1 MARAQSPGDLRDYFQ
16 EFEDIRSSKRHDEDD
31 EDGAKT
37 PDEGEQEA
45 EWLQEAGYGFIVSKY
60 QAGKEFSEDEINK
73 FTESMPSNHAA
84 VVKRRVDTLNATLR
98 KKQKYTTK
106 IDVRNIF
113 PEQLPGGRTVIH
125 SQPLEGEEEGTRQ
138 LARRPAT
145 LPRGIKFGSYNGDSS
160 LWTRQRNKKQLGLK
174 YIDPSQSQWKNTN
187 SDYNQGQGQW
197 KNTDLEQYEGQSQQK
212 TTYSGFKNRSH
223 HSETECNLEEEDKVE
238 VKQSEFFKENQHYS
252 EGDKQGCQ
260 LKFGHLQR
268 SDSKDSLS
276 SLNSLQR
283 SRSSSCDT
291 LDSVDSG
298 LASSESL
305 LNPEHSSSHDSL
317 DTVDS
322 ASCFPRKIPF
332 RHKLGHM
339 SPNGSPGSSYSP
351 ITETAS
357 PLESSGECERTAT
370 LLSYRKRQN
379 SVSETPKSPISP
391 RSETVHPEWSRNKG
405 GKGSFMKN
413 KGGYSMSG
421 MSEEVHDNVQQG
433 VEMLSLQQ
441 KGTVQKRWSQL
452 SPISDTDITFDF
464 KLEENGGDLSPHGNN
479 TVMSQVNAFD
489 LPNFTLVPD
498 KLGLTCIDDI
508 SEMDVTYVRN
518 NALLELTSMY
528 DTHNI
533 NYSRRRTKK
542 RHKEHG
548 IFGVPLVTLL
558 EQDQKLKPNARIP
571 LVFQEI
577 VSYLVKFC
585 LDTEGILRV
594 PGSTSRIK
602 QLRQEFEERFY
613 QGTFIWGDD
622 LTPNDVAALLKQ
634 FLRDLPVPLLTD
646 EYIEAFAQVENLPDK
661 KQQLHAL
668 NLLILLLP
676 TVHRDTL
683 NVLLEFLE
691 RVIEQKDTNKM
702 SLNNVAMIMAP
713 NLFMAPKVRGSNPAK
728 NKAVWDIE
736 IKMAANTSNIMKM
749 LIRYRGILWTV
760 PTYLMSLVRRTY
772 ELETLRKNKDNK
784 SKMKGLLSKKDKSE
798 VYKKPALKHEADF
811 QDGVIRIQAPNLT
824 KSSTALQL
832 DNNMTA
838 GDVVAK
844 FKVIQGSANAGN
856 ENSDVGKTQHGPIY
870 NDPRNYQSAGDDT
883 FLFEV
888 GGNIG
893 ERCLP
898 HNTNML
904 TLYKVN
910 PNAEW
915 IIKRR
920 ERFKIT

>member
-138 LARRPAT
+138 IS
-145 LPRGIKFGSYNGDSS
+145 PRSPTTN
-160 LWTRQRNKKQLGLK
+160 K
-174 YIDPSQSQWKNTN
+174 YIN
-187 SDYNQGQGQW
+187 
-197 KNTDLEQYEGQSQQK
+197 
-212 TTYSGFKNRSH
+212 H
-223 HSETECNLEEEDKVE
+223 
-238 VKQSEFFKENQHYS
+238 
-252 EGDKQGCQ
+252 
-260 LKFGHLQR
+260 
-268 SDSKDSLS
+268 
-276 SLNSLQR
+276 
-283 SRSSSCDT
+283 
-291 LDSVDSG
+291 
-298 LASSESL
+298 
-305 LNPEHSSSHDSL
+305 
-317 DTVDS
+317 
-322 ASCFPRKIPF
+322 I
-332 RHKLGHM
+332 
-339 SPNGSPGSSYSP
+339 
-351 ITETAS
+351 II
-357 PLESSGECERTAT
+357 
-370 LLSYRKRQN
+370 
-379 SVSETPKSPISP
+379 ETPKSPISP

>member
-160 LWTRQRNKKQLGLK
+160 LWTRQISPRSPTTNK
-174 YIDPSQSQWKNTN
+174 YIN
-187 SDYNQGQGQW
+187 
-197 KNTDLEQYEGQSQQK
+197 
-212 TTYSGFKNRSH
+212 H
-223 HSETECNLEEEDKVE
+223 
-238 VKQSEFFKENQHYS
+238 
-252 EGDKQGCQ
+252 
-260 LKFGHLQR
+260 
-268 SDSKDSLS
+268 
-276 SLNSLQR
+276 
-283 SRSSSCDT
+283 
-291 LDSVDSG
+291 
-298 LASSESL
+298 
-305 LNPEHSSSHDSL
+305 
-317 DTVDS
+317 
-322 ASCFPRKIPF
+322 I
-332 RHKLGHM
+332 
-339 SPNGSPGSSYSP
+339 
-351 ITETAS
+351 II
-357 PLESSGECERTAT
+357 
-370 LLSYRKRQN
+370 
-379 SVSETPKSPISP
+379 ETPKSPISP